1 MDLYEQGAS
10 DEEVIKLLRIL
21 PKDFEKKIAAD
32 KDFKKLIEAGRVASK
47 AWWLALGRQCA
58 RTKGI
63 GDYSFWAA
71 NMDHRFGW
79 KKTSNVTVEEK
90 EVDDPSVLIKDV
102 KRRLRKYSRL
112 HEAAT
117 GEDDLGSTGL
127 SSTG

>member
-1 MDLYEQGAS
+1 MDLYGQGGS
-10 DEEVIKLLRIL
+10 DEEVINLLRIL
-21 PKDFEKKIAAD
+21 PRDFEKKLSSD
-32 KDFKKLIEAGRVASK
+32 KEFKKFIEAGRVASK
-47 AWWLALGRQCA
+47 AWWLELGRECA
-58 RTKGI
+58 KTKGI

-79 KKTSNVTVEEK
+79 KKSSNVTVEEK
-90 EVDDPSVLIKDV
+90 EIDDPNILIKDV

-117 GEDDLGSTGL
+117 GEDDLGSTQL